1 MKKLMTLQSNL
12 FILVSGFAVILG
24 YGLDLNANLFV
35 MFIILGF
42 IVVLGVPHGS
52 LDVLFASQTYN
63 LNRLTHWLKFISYYS
78 ISALGVILVWF
89 VLPSFFFITFLILSA
104 LHFSDDLNLVN
115 SKVLKLSYGISII
128 TFPSLLFSTELI
140 HLYAMI
146 INIETA
152 TRLVTASQLISIPLG
167 LILTVQ
173 LLNKSIAIRSKLEL
187 LSVCGLFVLLNP
199 MLAFGVYFCVMHSAR
214 HLIRSHFFLR
224 KFTKQ
229 AFLNALI
236 LPTVAVILMGLFV
249 WWIGTNQPLEVDM
262 IRIIF
267 IGLAALTVPHAWLLK
282 KSNFQTSSITYNA
295 RDYD

>member
-89 VLPSFFFITFLILSA
+89 VLPSFFFTTFLILSA

-152 TRLVTASQLISIPLG
+152 TSLVTASQLISIPLG